1 MHVVMMNLFASFP
14 SSSLSF
20 SLSLPGACWSDYH
33 DDLLPHCPHF
43 TLPPRHAG
51 GCYTSRPTGNTQTP
65 ATQVANSASF
75 SGCLVS
81 LPHSLPSFGI
91 RQGSMLIHR
100 PTVALSLHLLCS
112 DTGKLQPSNVG
123 VVPYCSYRTF
133 NRLRMHPAL
142 LPNGPTV
149 ESRLHLRPTE
159 LRLVDRSRMS
169 VWLLRPIRK

>member
-1 MHVVMMNLFASFP
+1 MISFLTVLTSLFLLATQV
-14 SSSLSF
+14 LAQGR
-20 SLSLPGACWSDYH
+20 PGVTRGQI
-33 DDLLPHCPHF
+33 F
-43 TLPPRHAG
+43 F

-123 VVPYCSYRTF
+123 AVPYCSYRTF

-142 LPNGPTV
+142 LPSGRTD
-149 ESRLHLRPTE
+149 ESRLRLRPTE